1 MNEIDQLCRNFDD
14 WIARAKDEAESVYAQ
29 RNTPKGGLVAIR
41 HGRYN
46 DRRPGPEAA
55 GATRASARIER
66 RGDALEHELE
76 AELAKLTPRQRA
88 IAEARWALD
97 TPLN

>member
-1 MNEIDQLCRNFDD
+1 
-14 WIARAKDEAESVYAQ
+14 
-29 RNTPKGGLVAIR
+29 
-41 HGRYN
+41 
-46 DRRPGPEAA
+46 
-55 GATRASARIER
+55 
-66 RGDALEHELE
+66 LE